1 VFDLDRQTP
10 ISSLFHCRRVVLRR
24 LLSAKLLHL
33 HATTETGYRVLP
45 PCRPV
50 TRHSP
55 SEKRPQLAISNQT
68 GPDSRPGQSY
78 RYVLAEPVL
87 TGFDLAGIVHP
98 KRVQDGLA
106 RASFLSQSPQG
117 ALWICYGRPAFAKNH
132 RRAFPPSS
140 LRAVTISLKASNG
153 PCRSHSQLRKHWLR
167 KFLRL
172 GDPWI
177 NGLKS
182 HRWCK
187 CKKLDIRMMTW
198 KTCRLLRL
206 LQDKAQHQ
214 MTSLIHPPQV
224 EGRLGIDND
233 HIKYSQSTIPAW
245 SQPVASTFVRLD
257 ISPKCGTFAQAR
269 EFSSWRTARA

>member
-1 VFDLDRQTP
+1 M
-10 ISSLFHCRRVVLRR
+10 
-24 LLSAKLLHL
+24 
-33 HATTETGYRVLP
+33 GYRVLP

-78 RYVLAEPVL
+78 RYDLAEPVL
-87 TGFDLAGIVHP
+87 TGFDLAGTVHP
-98 KRVQDGLA
+98 KRAQDGPA
-106 RASFLSQSPQG
+106 RASFPTQLPQG
-117 ALWICYGRPAFAKNH
+117 APWICYGRPAFAKNR
-132 RRAFPPSS
+132 RRAFPLSS
-140 LRAVTISLKASNG
+140 LRAVTLSLKASSG
-153 PCRSHSQLRKHWLR
+153 PCRNRSQLRKHWLR

-177 NGLKS
+177 KGLKW
-182 HRWCK
+182 HRLRK
-187 CKKLDIRMMTW
+187 CKESDIRMMTW

-206 LQDKAQHQ
+206 LQDKGQHQ
-214 MTSLIHPPQV
+214 MTSLTHLPQV

-233 HIKYSQSTIPAW
+233 HIRYSQSMILAW
-245 SQPVASTFVRLD
+245 SQPVASTCVPLD
-257 ISPKCGTFAQAR
+257 ILPKSGTFAQAK

>member
-1 VFDLDRQTP
+1 M
-10 ISSLFHCRRVVLRR
+10 
-24 LLSAKLLHL
+24 
-33 HATTETGYRVLP
+33 GYRVLLL
-45 PCRPV
+45 CRPV
-50 TRHSP
+50 THHSP
-55 SEKRPQLAISNQT
+55 SERRPQLVTLNQT
-68 GPDSRPGQSY
+68 GPDFRPGQSY
-78 RYVLAEPVL
+78 RCVLAEPVL

-117 ALWICYGRPAFAKNH
+117 ALWICYGRPAFAKNR
-132 RRAFPPSS
+132 RRAFPLSS
-140 LRAVTISLKASNG
+140 LRAATIFLKASSG
-153 PCRSHSQLRKHWLR
+153 PCQKYSRSRKHWLR
-167 KFLRL
+167 KFLHL

-187 CKKLDIRMMTW
+187 YKKLDIRMMTW

-206 LQDKAQHQ
+206 LQDKGQHQ
-214 MTSLIHPPQV
+214 MTSLIHLPQV

-233 HIKYSQSTIPAW
+233 HIRFSQNMIPAW
-245 SQPVASTFVRLD
+245 SQPVASTFVPLD
-257 ISPKCGTFAQAR
+257 ISPRSGTFAQAK